1 MRVQAL
7 ALALVQAGVACAQ
20 AYADNQLSLQQDPP
34 LVDALF
40 PDVPDIELLS
50 PAFADPSS
58 VPDSF
63 AAGTSGPTDIAVLD
77 KFLQDIASRHAWAT
91 YDNALESEELRPIP
105 YLRLSSSSSNC
116 TAGQKVRIWLQ
127 GGVHGNEP
135 GGDQAL
141 LALLGLFDANST
153 YTEHLLAK
161 TEIVVLPRYNPDG
174 VAYFQRAYASNFDP
188 NRDQAV
194 LKSRQSRDVK
204 RVLSAFDPHVFLDA
218 HEYTGGQR
226 LGAAGNLR
234 KAQDGQI
241 SNVKNPNIHE
251 SIRALGEGLFASSIT
266 ATLEGHGLRTSPYF
280 TAPGGTDNLVL
291 TEPSSVSRPN
301 HNNAGLLQAVAF
313 LSETR
318 GIRQGAQHFQR
329 RVTAGLLVAQTIVET
344 AAENAREVLDTIE
357 SGRAAFIES
366 TDDII
371 VNDTARVHETTWE
384 FINAQ
389 DGTLVHLPVTF
400 HNSTPTIPDLTRAR
414 PEAYVFPRAFS
425 EVAERL
431 RVSGVEVEEL
441 TEPFDGEVEVLRV
454 TRATVDSA
462 KYEGIAETN
471 VETEPFRKRVRIPAG
486 GYRVSTRQK
495 NAAFALVTLEPE
507 NRSSYA
513 RYNLVD
519 LVRGAE
525 YPIFRVL

>member
-1 MRVQAL
+1 MRIQAL
-7 ALALVQAGVACAQ
+7 VVTLVQAGIVRAQ

-63 AAGTSGPTDIAVLD
+63 AAGTSGPTDITVL
-77 KFLQDIASRHAWAT
+77 
-91 YDNALESEELRPIP
+91 ELRPIP
-105 YLRLSSSSSNC
+105 YLRLSSPSSSNC
-116 TAGQKVRIWLQ
+116 TSGRKVRIWLQ

-141 LALLGLFDANST
+141 LALLGSLDANST
-153 YTEHLLAK
+153 YTESLLAR
-161 TEIVVLPRYNPDG
+161 TEIVVLPRYNADG

-204 RVLSAFDPHVFLDA
+204 RVLSAFDPHIFLDA

-234 KAQDGQI
+234 KAQDLQL

-251 SIRALGEGLFASSIT
+251 SIRALGEGLFASRII
-266 ATLEGHGLRTSPYF
+266 AALDGHDLRSSPYF
-280 TAPGGTDNLVL
+280 TAPGGTDDLVL

-318 GIRQGAQHFQR
+318 GIRLGDQHFQR
-329 RVTAGLLVAQTIVET
+329 RVTAGFLVAQTIIET

-357 SGRAAFIES
+357 SGRAAFVES
-366 TDDII
+366 TDEII

-384 FINAQ
+384 FIDAST
-389 DGTLVHLPVTF
+389 GTLVNLPVTF
-400 HNSTPTIPDLTRAR
+400 HNSTPTIPGLTRPR

-425 EVAERL
+425 DVAERL

-462 KYEGIAETN
+462 KYEGIAETD
-471 VETEPFRKRVRIPAG
+471 VETEPTRKRVRIPAG
-486 GYRVSTRQK
+486 GYWVSTRQK